1 MRYIPHIVVLALIF
15 VMPAWDY
22 FESVRL
28 KTSADPRKRVKWY
41 TKLVVFSWLLTFLVI
56 WAAGFRNVMTIGT
69 RAAWM
74 PAREG
79 VRDLIVVLL
88 AAVILIQVAAV
99 LKLRTRPELR
109 EKIAKAM
116 QPLYFML
123 PVTRAERIWF
133 FFVSLTAGICEEA
146 IYRGFLINYLMGAPT
161 NLNVTLATV
170 VSSLIF
176 GMAHIYQGV
185 RGAIGSSILGLIF
198 ALLFVMTGNLA
209 LPMLLHALIDAR
221 VLLMV
226 PEGMDLAPRAEA

>member
-226 PEGMDLAPRAEA
+226 SEGMDLAPRAGA

>member
-226 PEGMDLAPRAEA
+226 SEGMDLAPRAG

>member
-28 KTSADPRKRVKWY
+28 KTSTDPRKRVKWY
-41 TKLVVFSWLLTFLVI
+41 RKLLAFSWLLTFLVI
-56 WAAGFRNVMTIGT
+56 WAVGFRNVMTIGT

-79 VRDLIVVLL
+79 VRDFIVGLL

-116 QPLYFML
+116 QPVYFML
-123 PVTRAERIWF
+123 PVTRDERIWF
-133 FFVSLTAGICEEA
+133 FFVSLTAGVCEEA
-146 IYRGFLINYLMGAPT
+146 IYRGFLVNYLMGAPA
-161 NLNVTLATV
+161 NLNVTLAMG

-176 GMAHIYQGV
+176 GLAHIYQGM
-185 RGAIGSSILGLIF
+185 RGTIGSSVLGFIF

-209 LPMLLHALIDAR
+209 LAMLLHALIDAR
-221 VLLMV
+221 ILLMI
-226 PEGMDLAPRAEA
+226 PEGMNLAPEAQV

>member
-226 PEGMDLAPRAEA
+226 SEGMDLAPRAGT

>member
-109 EKIAKAM
+109 EKIANAM
-116 QPLYFML
+116 QLLYFML

-161 NLNVTLATV
+161 NLNVTLAMV

-185 RGAIGSSILGLIF
+185 RGAIGSSILGFIF

-226 PEGMDLAPRAEA
+226 SEGMDLAPRAGA

>member
-28 KTSADPRKRVKWY
+28 KTSSDPRKRVKWY
-41 TKLVVFSWLLTFLVI
+41 RKLVAFSWLLTFLVI
-56 WAAGFRNVMTIGT
+56 WAVGFRNVMTIGT

-79 VRDLIVVLL
+79 VRDFIVGLL

-123 PVTRAERIWF
+123 PVTREERSWF
-133 FFVSLTAGICEEA
+133 FFVSLSAGICEET

-161 NLNVTLATV
+161 NLNVTLAIV

-176 GMAHIYQGV
+176 GMGHIYQGV
-185 RGAIGSSILGLIF
+185 RGAFGSSVLGFIF

-226 PEGMDLAPRAEA
+226 SEGMDLAPRAEA